1 MKIKFLSV
9 FMCFLFCLSLAGC
22 GNKTSTAKISPLGF
36 GEVVKKNP
44 DSFTAAENEKYELR
58 WDKQNKRVMFFDKE
72 KNVYW
77 SYVPSEAQEVRYDA
91 DGYEIVNHP
100 QIVSPINIT
109 IFDKSKQVFDKIIGH
124 NGSVKKSTFSV
135 TKIDNGLSITF
146 FFEKEQISVT
156 VDYILRD
163 DSLLVKID
171 PNKIGEG
178 ESYQL
183 TSISLAPFFCSVK
196 NKTDDTYLFVPSGS
210 GSLIYADEEKN
221 DAIDVSEEMY
231 GIGSRV
237 PDESAIKT
245 IKANLTMPVYGAKNG
260 NKGILAII
268 ENASESTSIRINSG
282 NKNIGYSSVYADFEV
297 RSHTTLYKNQDWGA
311 VHKFSDEF
319 TTNVLMIGFYPLYD
333 ESSGYVGMAQ
343 KYREY
348 LLENGMKK
356 SQESERMVN
365 LEILGGTKT
374 TVSVL
379 GVLYDTIYPTTTVKQ
394 AKQMVS
400 EIIKS
405 TKQKPIVQ
413 LCGFGE
419 SGLDIGKIAGDFSI
433 NRKFGSKN
441 DLKDFA
447 EYCSKEKVGLYFD
460 YDAIQYKENSSVAS
474 VKTDSALAVNDRN
487 IRLNYYYSWCGT
499 VDSTGKGWNNSSN
512 FTLIKRSLI
521 PNVLEKIIETSN
533 DNNLSGISLSTLG
546 RIAYSDNSEQK
557 YYSKGQMPTQIA
569 SQIEHIKEN
578 GKKVLLSASNAYATK
593 AADYVL
599 DVPTKSSQ
607 YDFMDEDVP
616 FYQIVFKGT
625 ISLASQPITMAGDTD
640 KAVLKAIETGMGLTF
655 ALAYDYS
662 NEIVDSQDVR
672 YYGSNY
678 SYVKDIIKNV
688 VEENEDYYSAIN
700 GARITNHYSLTEEV
714 KATEFDNGVVVY
726 VNYSDYV
733 YESPFGSVES
743 KSYIYSKGGNN
754 E

>member
-9 FMCFLFCLSLAGC
+9 LMCFLFCLSLTGC
-22 GNKTSTAKISPLGF
+22 GNNASNAKILPKIF

-44 DSFTAAENEKYELR
+44 ESFTAAENEKYSLQ
-58 WDKQNKRVMFFDKE
+58 WDKQNKRVVFLDKE
-72 KNVYW
+72 KNVFW

-109 IFDKSKQVFDKIIGH
+109 VFDKSKQVSDKIIGH

-135 TKIDNGLSITF
+135 EKIDNGLSIMF
-146 FFEKEQISVT
+146 FFEKEQISIS

-163 DSLLVKID
+163 DSLLMKID
-171 PNKIGEG
+171 PAKISEG
-178 ESYQL
+178 ESFQL
-183 TSISLAPFFCSVK
+183 TSISVAPFFCSVK
-196 NKTDDTYLFVPSGS
+196 NKTEDTYLFVPSGS
-210 GSLIYADEEKN
+210 GSLIYADEEKD
-221 DAIDVSEEMY
+221 DAIDISDEMY

-245 IKANLTMPVYGAKNG
+245 ITANLTMPVYGAKNG

-268 ENASESTSIRINSG
+268 ENASESTSIRINTG

-311 VHKFSDEF
+311 VHKFSDEY
-319 TTNVLMIGFYPLYD
+319 TTNVLAIGFYPLYD
-333 ESSGYVGMAQ
+333 ESSDYVGMAK
-343 KYREY
+343 KYRKY
-348 LLENGMKK
+348 LEKNGMKK

-374 TVSVL
+374 TVSIL
-379 GVLYDTIYPTTTVKQ
+379 GVPYDTIYPATTIKQ
-394 AKQMVS
+394 AEQMVS
-400 EIIKS
+400 EIIEI
-405 TKQKPIVQ
+405 TNQKPIVQ

-419 SGLDIGKIAGDFSI
+419 SGLDIGKISGDFSI
-433 NRKFGSKN
+433 NRKFGSEKE
-441 DLKDFA
+441 LKKLA
-447 EYCSKEKVGLYFD
+447 EYCSTEDIGLYFD
-460 YDAIQYKENSSVAS
+460 YDALQYKENSSVAS
-474 VKTDSALAVNDRN
+474 VKNDSALAVNDRN

-512 FTLIKRSLI
+512 FTLIKRALI
-521 PNVLEKIIETSN
+521 PTVLDKIVETAN
-533 DNNLSGISLSTLG
+533 KNNLSGISLSTLG

-557 YYSKGQMPTQIA
+557 YYSKGQIPIQIA
-569 SQIEHIKEN
+569 TEIERIKEDD
-578 GKKVLLSASNAYATK
+578 KKVLLSASNAYATK
-593 AADYVL
+593 VADYVL

-625 ISLASQPITMAGDTD
+625 IPLAIQPVTMSGDVNKTI
-640 KAVLKAIETGMGLTF
+640 LKAIETGMGLTF
-655 ALAYDYS
+655 ALSYDYS

-672 YYGSNY
+672 FYGSNY
-678 SYVKDIIKNV
+678 SNAKELIKKS
-688 VEENEDYYSAIN
+688 VEENSDYYNAVK
-700 GARITNHYSLTEEV
+700 GAKIKNHYCLTDEV
-714 KATEFDNGVVVY
+714 KVTEFDNGVVVY
-726 VNYSDYV
+726 VNYSDDT
-733 YESPFGSVES
+733 YESPFGSVKS
-743 KSYIYSKGGNN
+743 GSYIYSKGGSN